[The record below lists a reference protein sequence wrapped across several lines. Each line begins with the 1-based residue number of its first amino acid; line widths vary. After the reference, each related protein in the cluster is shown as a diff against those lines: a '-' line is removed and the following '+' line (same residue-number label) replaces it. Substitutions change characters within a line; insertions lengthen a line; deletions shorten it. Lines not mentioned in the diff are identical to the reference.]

1 MLLVGEA
8 PSVVAVE
15 ARRVLL
21 LLEDSLAKKHKWP
34 GDDEAAGRLPFLPDP
49 HEGLP
54 RKLGRRVVHEAIGEF
69 RDPLVAPFAKGGDAH
84 LLEPGAHRQP
94 IVEGEPS

>member
-1 MLLVGEA
+1 M
-8 PSVVAVE
+8 VAVE

-34 GDDEAAGRLPFLPDP
+34 GDDKAVGRLPFLPDP
-49 HEGLP
+49 CEGLP
-54 RKLGRRVVHEAIGEF
+54 RKLGRRAVHEVVLGGF
-69 RDPLVAPFAKGGDAH
+69 RDPLVAPFAEGGDAH

-94 IVEGEPS
+94 VVEGELG